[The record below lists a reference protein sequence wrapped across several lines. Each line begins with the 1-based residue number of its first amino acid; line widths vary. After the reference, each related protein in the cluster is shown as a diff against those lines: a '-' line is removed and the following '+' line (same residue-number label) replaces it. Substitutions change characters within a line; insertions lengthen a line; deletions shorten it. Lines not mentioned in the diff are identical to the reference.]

1 MDARQFFILKKNAS
15 AETQGPH
22 AQLSHAQLFA
32 TVVDCVTV
40 NALNIL
46 MCC

>member
-1 MDARQFFILKKNAS
+1 MILYAQKNES
-15 AETQGPH
+15 AETQGP
-22 AQLSHAQLFA
+22 HAQLFA

-46 MCC
+46 VCC